1 MDFLFASISS
11 DISSDS
17 PSMDKTHL
25 EFVHQNLGKVRLLQS
40 AYVQCENLVNRWE
53 NEHKVTNSGLK
64 SMDILSAV
72 VGFREINYLGTMHIE
87 EIAQKAKAPDI
98 EREVLFMQD
107 FVGML
112 RQFPDKIFDDMQTYQ
127 KVMDVAQQALDK
139 VIERED
145 EYLAGLE

>member
-1 MDFLFASISS
+1 
-11 DISSDS
+11 
-17 PSMDKTHL
+17 MDKTHL

-40 AYVQCENLVNRWE
+40 AYCQCENLVNRWE
-53 NEHKVTNSGLK
+53 NEHHVANSGLTAM
-64 SMDILSAV
+64 SILSSV
-72 VGFREINYLGTMHIE
+72 VAFRDINYLGTMHIE
-87 EIAQKAKAPDI
+87 EIAGKAKAPDI

-112 RQFPDKIFDDMQTYQ
+112 RQFPDKIYDDIQTYQ

-145 EYLAGLE
+145 EYLANLE